1 MPQSLKL
8 QHHILKREKDGRKK
22 VNMSSFVKRLTA
34 SVILDV
40 RGLFGASQFESQ
52 GRWPSCWIWWEPV
65 VVRSPHIQ
73 NVCCCR
79 DTVCKHLRCTRSPS
93 STKTACLWLFKAE
106 RKCAP
111 LWSSSAVNLFV
122 LQIVFYQEYCYCYF
136 LKIAKNHELSNCAS
150 FLQRNMELI
159 KELIWKQTVN
169 TIKILLDLELEYFKW
184 EAQVLSFLYHPYFSL
199 LRRKVC
205 GRCMR
210 IQNVIQD

>member
-1 MPQSLKL
+1 MPQSITSWSARKTVEKKLICHHLWNVWQQASFWTTEGWSEHRSLNLKAAD
-8 QHHILKREKDGRKK
+8 RAAGFDE
-22 VNMSSFVKRLTA
+22 NRL
-34 SVILDV
+34 
-40 RGLFGASQFESQ
+40 LFD
-52 GRWPSCWIWWEPV
+52 
-65 VVRSPHIQ
+65 PHTYKMF
-73 NVCCCR
+73 VCCCR
-79 DTVCKHLRCTRSPS
+79 DTVCKHLRYTRSPS